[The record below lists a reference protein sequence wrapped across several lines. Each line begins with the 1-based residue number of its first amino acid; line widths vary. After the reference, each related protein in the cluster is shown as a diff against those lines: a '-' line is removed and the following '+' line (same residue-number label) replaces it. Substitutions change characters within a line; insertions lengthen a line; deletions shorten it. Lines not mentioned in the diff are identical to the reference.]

1 MKERFN
7 FFAPFRSTNEGRKE
21 REKRSEE
28 EEMKYQFLRR
38 SRREKK
44 IIPRRQQWYNVLPP
58 TFLSLSSNAYTFM
71 AAILFGNRPQAS
83 PPSSQGRLFK
93 PIRIIQFFVCHV
105 PLGHFLVAITRGG
118 PGQALF
124 STSMFAGRRVD
135 FLPFSP
141 SIIPTPLASRYL
153 SLFIILVHPRI
164 FFSTPPASLL
174 VPSSFHAPIRPY
186 SNLVLELF
194 LFFRFALPNF
204 LLQRSRLILSFS
216 VSLSSVLILRLFRV
230 SLFFL
235 FLFFLYRLYL

>member
-1 MKERFN
+1 
-7 FFAPFRSTNEGRKE
+7 
-21 REKRSEE
+21 
-28 EEMKYQFLRR
+28 MKYQFLRR

-44 IIPRRQQWYNVLPP
+44 IIPRRQQWYNRFLLP
-58 TFLSLSSNAYTFM
+58 TFPSLSSNAYTFM

-164 FFSTPPASLL
+164 FFSIPPASLL
-174 VPSSFHAPIRPY
+174 VPSSSHPPIRPY

-216 VSLSSVLILRLFRV
+216 VSLSCFNPSPFQGFSFFSFSFLSLPTLSLTVEKLSLIYNTSG
-230 SLFFL
+230 SLVPSRNF
-235 FLFFLYRLYL
+235 

>member
-44 IIPRRQQWYNVLPP
+44 IIPRRQQWYNRFLLP
-58 TFLSLSSNAYTFM
+58 TFPSLSSNAYTFM

-174 VPSSFHAPIRPY
+174 VPSSFHAP
-186 SNLVLELF
+186 LFVLIPTWCSSSF
-194 LFFRFALPNF
+194 CFFALH
-204 LLQRSRLILSFS
+204 SLIFS
-216 VSLSSVLILRLFRV
+216 SNGPDWS
-230 SLFFL
+230 FL
-235 FLFFLYRLYL
+235 FLSLFLLF

>member
-1 MKERFN
+1 MILVHRTNFHQFNKTLRKKKRNERTIQ
-7 FFAPFRSTNEGRKE
+7 FFRAISFHEWGEK
-21 REKRSEE
+21 KRSEE

-44 IIPRRQQWYNVLPP
+44 IIPRRQQWYNRFLLP
-58 TFLSLSSNAYTFM
+58 TFPSLSSNAYTFM

-141 SIIPTPLASRYL
+141 SIIPTPLAWRYL

-164 FFSTPPASLL
+164 FFFHPFCFSPRPFL
-174 VPSSFHAPIRPY
+174 VPPSY
-186 SNLVLELF
+186 S
-194 LFFRFALPNF
+194 
-204 LLQRSRLILSFS
+204 
-216 VSLSSVLILRLFRV
+216 
-230 SLFFL
+230 SLFQLGARAL
-235 FLFFLYRLYL
+235 FVFSLCTP

>member
-1 MKERFN
+1 
-7 FFAPFRSTNEGRKE
+7 
-21 REKRSEE
+21 
-28 EEMKYQFLRR
+28 MKYQFLRR

-44 IIPRRQQWYNVLPP
+44 IIPRRQQWYNRFLLP
-58 TFLSLSSNAYTFM
+58 TFPSLSSNAYTFM

-105 PLGHFLVAITRGG
+105 SLGHFLVAITRGG

-174 VPSSFHAPIRPY
+174 VPSSFHAPLFVLIPTWCSSSFCFFALHSLIFS
-186 SNLVLELF
+186 SNGPDWSFLSLSLF
-194 LFFRFALPNF
+194 L
-204 LLQRSRLILSFS
+204 
-216 VSLSSVLILRLFRV
+216 VLILRLFRV
-230 SLFFL
+230 SLFFSFS
-235 FLFFLYRLYL
+235 FLSLPTLSLTVEKLSLIYNTSGSLVPSRNF